1 MSTPAPPRL
10 LLCAAVLLAV
20 MAAPAAA
27 SQVSY
32 DGTTLHYT
40 AGAGESNN
48 LLYTVNPYDTLCAPV
63 AAPCLSI
70 SDRARIAFPPGRCVL
85 NSSDTFGDR
94 VYCDLPQEIH
104 TDLGDGDDA
113 MWGWDGRD
121 VIDAGPGNDNPIYG
135 GAGNDVISGGPGG
148 DVLIGG
154 LGDDVTD
161 GGRGDDDF
169 EGIPNAHEGATATS
183 GSDTYVGGGGYD
195 SITYEDRSEDL
206 NLSPDGVAD
215 DGAPGEGDNVHRAT
229 SRVDATNFPDTITGA
244 TAHFEVQAFDGDDV
258 IHGGPAADTL
268 DAGYGNDQVF
278 TGGGAD
284 YVMGY
289 YGDDVITSR
298 DGDAAFRIDCGEG
311 DDTVIADPS
320 DPIWPGC
327 ETVDVG

>member
-1 MSTPAPPRL
+1 VKPSIWSSKATAWSVCGPQTA
-10 LLCAAVLLAV
+10 CN
-20 MAAPAAA
+20 
-27 SQVSY
+27 VSALF
-32 DGTTLHYT
+32 DG
-40 AGAGESNN
+40 
-48 LLYTVNPYDTLCAPV
+48 
-63 AAPCLSI
+63 
-70 SDRARIAFPPGRCVL
+70 
-85 NSSDTFGDR
+85 
-94 VYCDLPQEIH
+94 
-104 TDLGDGDDA
+104 
-113 MWGWDGRD
+113 
-121 VIDAGPGNDNPIYG
+121 GPGNDRLSGRGSALI
-135 GAGNDVISGGPGG
+135 GGPGADDLGG
-148 DVLIGG
+148 DLAIVQYQYDPRNEGISVSL
-154 LGDDVTD
+154 DDVA
-161 GGRGDDDF
+161 
-169 EGIPNAHEGATATS
+169 N
-183 GSDTYVGGGGYD
+183 
-195 SITYEDRSEDL
+195 
-206 NLSPDGVAD
+206 
-215 DGAPGEGDNVHRAT
+215 DGAPGEGDNVHSAT